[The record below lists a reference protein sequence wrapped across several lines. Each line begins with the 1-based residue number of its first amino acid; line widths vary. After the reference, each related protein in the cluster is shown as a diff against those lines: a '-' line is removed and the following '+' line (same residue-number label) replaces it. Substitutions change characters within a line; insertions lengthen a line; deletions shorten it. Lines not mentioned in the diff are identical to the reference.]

1 MDFIFQLLGW
11 ILLISVGSWM
21 FFQILIGFKDL
32 GLFLIEK
39 LKSFKYIPKS
49 TFKNDNNK
57 TIGIIKDIINLNQIE
72 NSKKNGRPS
81 NLNEYD
87 SFTGTKTIV
96 FSNGG
101 SYEGDFINGKKTG
114 KGFEIWPNGDT
125 YKGDYVDGK
134 KSGKGIFKFTCT
146 DDFLDKNESENEKAT
161 YEGDWIKDK
170 EHGNGVLFNRFEGV
184 KYKQTGEWVKGK
196 FIKGEY
202 DWEDSDTIDV
212 GYWDFE
218 ENIWVTVETIPKL
231 HKKKKRNISKPVKN
245 KINIL
250 KEQFF
255 EINRVYRKS
264 QIYKIFNVPRVQQG
278 GKWRNGYCE
287 HNNEFFIFANIGIPG
302 KTDAGEYDYKNEIND
317 NDEMEWEAQNGSKLS
332 WPTIQ
337 KLKKSNPY
345 IFVRY
350 KDFRRGTYKFI
361 GVGDCIETKD
371 TSPVYFKWRICDYKE
386 SNDITK
392 KNEFIEVISAV
403 NQFKK
408 IKYKEGEKPIEK
420 ATEKTLPTNNITQEK
435 TKLLDKDSLKK
446 IFYNLIKKNFNIY
459 KRDENP
465 FKIKYIH
472 SKTLKISYW
481 VFLKNI
487 SPAHL
492 SNPDISRIQI
502 ENKPIFNE
510 INEKKEVCI
519 PIGYDSINK
528 VFIVWN
534 PDLFLKRI
542 LNNKKISIYSRFSDQ
557 TNLIENFKEFD
568 LTNDEKVFVVNSN
581 FLPIFL
587 KNIKTY
593 FKINNISETLSKQSN
608 TSLLP
613 DSQKV
618 LFKYLSDVD
627 DLLKSNKVLE
637 AVSETFE
644 KHKDNKDFK
653 KFEFKDWFDL
663 ITAYKNHKF

>member
-1 MDFIFQLLGW
+1 MEFVFQVFGWVLL
-11 ILLISVGSWM
+11 VCAGSWI

-39 LKSFKYIPKS
+39 LKSFKHIPKS

-72 NSKKNGRPS
+72 NSKKNGSPS
-81 NLNEYD
+81 NLKEEPEN
-87 SFTGTKTIV
+87 SPNNIV
-96 FSNGG
+96 Q
-101 SYEGDFINGKKTG
+101 NGKDVDHYRLDSEQAVT
-114 KGFEIWPNGDT
+114 
-125 YKGDYVDGK
+125 DYVNKNDQDWQEVHEDVNLEDVK
-134 KSGKGIFKFTCT
+134 DNNYIEFTKEI
-146 DDFLDKNESENEKAT
+146 DKNENI
-161 YEGDWIKDK
+161 D
-170 EHGNGVLFNRFEGV
+170 GV
-184 KYKQTGEWVKGK
+184 KR
-196 FIKGEY
+196 EY
-202 DWEDSDTIDV
+202 NLLGRKNNKNS
-212 GYWDFE
+212 
-218 ENIWVTVETIPKL
+218 
-231 HKKKKRNISKPVKN
+231 SKNNVA
-245 KINIL
+245 L
-250 KEQFF
+250 KEKLF

-264 QIYKIFNVPRVQQG
+264 DIYKIFNVPKVQQG

-302 KTDAGEYDYKNEIND
+302 KTEAGEYNYKNKIND

-332 WPTIQ
+332 WPTVQ

-350 KDFRRGTYKFI
+350 KDFRSGIYKFI
-361 GVGDCIETKD
+361 GVGDCMETKD

-386 SNDITK
+386 SNDIDK

-408 IKYKEGEKPIEK
+408 IKDKKEKKPIERTTK
-420 ATEKTLPTNNITQEK
+420 KIPSSNNIAQKK
-435 TKLLDKDSLKK
+435 TNLLNKDLLKK

-510 INEKKEVCI
+510 INEKKEICI

-593 FKINNISETLSKQSN
+593 FKINNNISETLSKQSN

-613 DSQKV
+613 NSQKV

-627 DLLKSNKVLE
+627 DLLKSNEVLE
-637 AVSETFE
+637 AVSETFK

-653 KFEFKDWFDL
+653 NFEFNDWFDL
-663 ITAYKNHKF
+663 IIAYKNHKF

>member
-1 MDFIFQLLGW
+1 MEFVFQVFGWVLL
-11 ILLISVGSWM
+11 VCAGSWI

-39 LKSFKYIPKS
+39 LISFKYIPKS

-72 NSKKNGRPS
+72 NSKKNGSPS
-81 NLNEYD
+81 NLKEEPEN
-87 SFTGTKTIV
+87 SPNNIV
-96 FSNGG
+96 Q
-101 SYEGDFINGKKTG
+101 NGKDVDHYRLDSEQAVT
-114 KGFEIWPNGDT
+114 
-125 YKGDYVDGK
+125 DYVNKNDQDWQEVHEDVNLEDVK
-134 KSGKGIFKFTCT
+134 DNNYIEFTKEI
-146 DDFLDKNESENEKAT
+146 DKNENI
-161 YEGDWIKDK
+161 D
-170 EHGNGVLFNRFEGV
+170 GV
-184 KYKQTGEWVKGK
+184 KR
-196 FIKGEY
+196 EY
-202 DWEDSDTIDV
+202 NLLGRKNNKNS
-212 GYWDFE
+212 
-218 ENIWVTVETIPKL
+218 
-231 HKKKKRNISKPVKN
+231 SKNNVA
-245 KINIL
+245 L
-250 KEQFF
+250 KEKLF

-264 QIYKIFNVPRVQQG
+264 DIYKIFNVPKVQQG

-302 KTDAGEYDYKNEIND
+302 KTEAGEYNYKNKIND

-332 WPTIQ
+332 WPTVQ

-350 KDFRRGTYKFI
+350 KDFRSGIYKFI
-361 GVGDCIETKD
+361 GVGDCMETKD

-386 SNDITK
+386 SNDIDK

-408 IKYKEGEKPIEK
+408 IKDKKEKKPIERTTK
-420 ATEKTLPTNNITQEK
+420 KIPSTNNIAQK
-435 TKLLDKDSLKK
+435 KANLLDKDSLKK

-510 INEKKEVCI
+510 INEKKEICI

-593 FKINNISETLSKQSN
+593 FKINNNISETLSKQSN

-613 DSQKV
+613 NSQKV

-653 KFEFKDWFDL
+653 NFEFNDWFDL
-663 ITAYKNHKF
+663 IIAYKNHKF